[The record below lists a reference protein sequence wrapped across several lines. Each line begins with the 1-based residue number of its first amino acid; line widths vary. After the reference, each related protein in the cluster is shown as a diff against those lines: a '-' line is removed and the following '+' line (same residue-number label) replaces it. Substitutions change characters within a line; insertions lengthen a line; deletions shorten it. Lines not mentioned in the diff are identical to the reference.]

1 MFPLRFSGS
10 RGQENNFGSIQ
21 AEPGALRWSPVVPVQ
36 GVSSLRQQ
44 PGVWERTAQRNA
56 LIVLRRQQ
64 GQDNRPGVFLT
75 EGGVCVTRPFKF

>member
-1 MFPLRFSGS
+1 MEEIIFSLKCCPMFPLRFSGS

-44 PGVWERTAQRNA
+44 PGV
-56 LIVLRRQQ
+56 
-64 GQDNRPGVFLT
+64 
-75 EGGVCVTRPFKF
+75 